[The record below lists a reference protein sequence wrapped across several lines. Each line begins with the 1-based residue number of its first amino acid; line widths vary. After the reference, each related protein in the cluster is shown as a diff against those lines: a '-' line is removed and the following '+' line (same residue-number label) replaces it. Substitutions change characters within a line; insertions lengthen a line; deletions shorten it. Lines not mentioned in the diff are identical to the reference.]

1 MCNGLTALHVEP
13 LATCMAVSSCK
24 VSKVQ
29 RECSAVRKGAWYTI
43 EGMNI
48 MHHTFCRLHH
58 QRHFSGYWVSSVVL
72 NMKCLS

>member
-13 LATCMAVSSCK
+13 LATCLAVSSYK

-29 RECSAVRKGAWYTI
+29 GECSAAHKGAWCTL

-48 MHHTFCRLHH
+48 MHHTFCRLHR
-58 QRHFSGYWVSSVVL
+58 QRDVNG
-72 NMKCLS
+72 